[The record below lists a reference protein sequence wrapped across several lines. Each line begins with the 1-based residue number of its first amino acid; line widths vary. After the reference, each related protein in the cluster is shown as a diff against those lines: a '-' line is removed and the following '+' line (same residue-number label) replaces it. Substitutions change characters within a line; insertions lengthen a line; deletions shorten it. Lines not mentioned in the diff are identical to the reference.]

1 LKRTWNKSRIVAIAL
16 FVVTVPRGVYAQP
29 QAAGDIER
37 AREIFV
43 QAIDQRDGGDAVG
56 ALAKFKAAHALA
68 SNPVTAF
75 ELGQTY
81 AMLGMLIEAREV
93 LSSMAGLP
101 MAPEES
107 ARSTEARQAA
117 PALQDAIGRRIP
129 KLVLKVSG
137 HREGLLSVT
146 VDGTNVPADA
156 LAKSL
161 PLNPGIRE
169 VVAADSAGDRA
180 EERIELKEGEVRE
193 LTLVLAQPARPA
205 APVVSATLARQ
216 EASQQATNQAAEPMA
231 ADTGGGGPG
240 AVIGLSVGAAG
251 CLAGAILGALAL
263 SKISGIDGTC
273 SDVTCAQTA
282 IDDLRSAR
290 TLGYESMASFAVGGV
305 GLVVG
310 VVALLSGSSSR
321 PHATRAIKRDGAA
334 GSFVVP
340 WVGPGAVGLR
350 GAF

>member
-1 LKRTWNKSRIVAIAL
+1 M
-16 FVVTVPRGVYAQP
+16 
-29 QAAGDIER
+29 
-37 AREIFV
+37 
-43 QAIDQRDGGDAVG
+43 G

-81 AMLGMLIEAREV
+81 AMLGMLIEAHEV
-93 LSSMAGLP
+93 LLSMAGLP
-101 MAPEES
+101 IAPDES

-117 PALQDAIGRRIP
+117 PALDEAIGRRIP

-146 VDGTNVPADA
+146 VDGTNVPTDV

-169 VVAADSAGDRA
+169 VVAADSMGDRA
-180 EERIELKEGEVRE
+180 EARIDLKEGEVRQ
-193 LTLVLAQPARPA
+193 LTMVLAQPARTA
-205 APVVSATLARQ
+205 GPVVSATFVRQ
-216 EASQQATNQAAEPMA
+216 ETPQLATNQSAEPIA
-231 ADTGGGGPG
+231 GDTGGGGAG
-240 AVIGLSVGAAG
+240 AVIGLGVGAAG
-251 CLAGAILGALAL
+251 CLAGAILGAIAL

-273 SDVTCAQTA
+273 GDVTCAQTA

-290 TLGYESMASFAVGGV
+290 TLGYASMASFAVGGV

-310 VVALLSGSSSR
+310 IVALLAGSSSR
-321 PHATRAIKRDGAA
+321 SRAIRAIERDGAA
-334 GSFVVP
+334 AGFVVP
-340 WVGPGAVGLR
+340 WVGPGAAGLG